1 MLNTDFFLLYND
13 NDTCRLITK
22 NISQGLIFRR
32 RVYQNKFPT
41 IFSTLIGPLPSI
53 AESICFD
60 SNAAKH
66 RVKKKSRGLTG
77 FNE

>member
-1 MLNTDFFLLYND
+1 MTKINTLLCEIQTFIVLYNN

-22 NISQGLIFRR
+22 NISQGLFFCR

-41 IFSTLIGPLPSI
+41 IFSTLIDPLPI
-53 AESICFD
+53 TAHNMILD

-66 RVKKKSRGLTG
+66 RV
-77 FNE
+77 